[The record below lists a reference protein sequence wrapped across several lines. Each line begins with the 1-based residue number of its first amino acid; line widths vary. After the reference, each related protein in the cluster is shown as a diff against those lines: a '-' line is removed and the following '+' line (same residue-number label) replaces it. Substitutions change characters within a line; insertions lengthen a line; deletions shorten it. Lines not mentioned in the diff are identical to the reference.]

1 MRTGI
6 WVAGV
11 TAILTVGCGQQQANE
26 QNDTLV
32 SANVPGVV
40 ENPNPAAS
48 TVLRASVSGD
58 QAKKLMHDRHEGME
72 DIGDAFKASARWA
85 KSDNP
90 NVADVRE
97 DAAIISRLAPLAS
110 GWFPAGTGPDVG
122 KTRAKAEIWQRP
134 DDFAAKMKA
143 FQSEAQKFN
152 AAAQGADSAAAIAA
166 HGELGKTCKAC
177 HDDYRAPED
186 EHGKN

>member
-1 MRTGI
+1 MRAGLLSV
-6 WVAGV
+6 VA
-11 TAILTVGCGQQQANE
+11 AAALIAGCQQQAAEPANE
-26 QNDTLV
+26 AA
-32 SANVPGVV
+32 ANAAA
-40 ENPNPAAS
+40 PAEAAAEK
-48 TVLRASVSGD
+48 TNAVLGPAISGE
-58 QAKKLMHDRHEGME
+58 QAKTLMHDRHEGME
-72 DIGDAFKASARWA
+72 DIGDAYKASARWA

-110 GWFPAGTGPDVG
+110 GWFPPGTGPDVG